1 MAIGIVL
8 DFALEYTLEAV
19 NAPDFIRNLLSP
31 MAWIVLVVL
40 GVAITITSIG
50 DAVNL
55 AKVGLKNSC
64 EPKNGNQR

>member
-1 MAIGIVL
+1 MAIGIAL

-31 MAWIVLVVL
+31 MAWIALVVL

-55 AKVGLKNSC
+55 AKVGLKNSY

>member
-31 MAWIVLVVL
+31 MPWIALVVL

-55 AKVGLKNSC
+55 AKVGLKNSY